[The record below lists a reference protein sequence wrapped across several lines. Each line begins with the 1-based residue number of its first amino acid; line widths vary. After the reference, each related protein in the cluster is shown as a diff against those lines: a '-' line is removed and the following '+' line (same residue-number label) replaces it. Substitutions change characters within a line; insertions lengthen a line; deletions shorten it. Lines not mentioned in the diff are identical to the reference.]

1 MNFPGEDFASE
12 HGYALHSHN
21 TERTHINY
29 VKAPDPR
36 FPIHLDRLP
45 SGEWTLTKIVGM
57 VICKIGPFSLPNK
70 NFEMFERQIYEIT
83 SVPKTLEDKTK
94 EALEFLQSIGFEI
107 ETN

>member
-1 MNFPGEDFASE
+1 
-12 HGYALHSHN
+12 
-21 TERTHINY
+21 
-29 VKAPDPR
+29 
-36 FPIHLDRLP
+36 
-45 SGEWTLTKIVGM
+45 M